1 MKRQLIRTVLFLYQN
16 LYLVNTNIEKSD
28 ILNEFIRRL
37 DGLGRIVLPKEYRK
51 LLKIND
57 DSKLK
62 ISLEENYIKI
72 EKYSDIN
79 TNLENLLNLQK
90 ILKKEID
97 LEILVTDLDEIIN
110 DTTKLKSE
118 IINKIKYGKLE
129 VLNKQKDILFNKKE
143 IINFIIIPI
152 ILYGEVIGSI
162 IGYSYKKEIDDLDKK
177 ILEIAI
183 SILIKDI
190 EE

>member
-1 MKRQLIRTVLFLYQN
+1 M
-16 LYLVNTNIEKSD
+16 
-28 ILNEFIRRL
+28 NEFIRKL

-51 LLKIND
+51 NLKIYD

-62 ISLEENYIKI
+62 ITLEKNYIKI

-79 TNLENLLNLQK
+79 KNLERLLLLKK
-90 ILKKEID
+90 ILKKELN
-97 LEILVTDLDEIIN
+97 LEILITDLDSSIEENIELSKN
-110 DTTKLKSE
+110 LM
-118 IINKIKYGKLE
+118 NKIKYGK
-129 VLNKQKDILFNKKE
+129 VE
-143 IINFIIIPI
+143 IINDIEDELFKKEKKINIIIIPI

-177 ILEIAI
+177 ILQLAT

>member
-1 MKRQLIRTVLFLYQN
+1 M
-16 LYLVNTNIEKSD
+16 
-28 ILNEFIRRL
+28 NEFIRRL

-51 LLKIND
+51 QIKISD

-62 ISLEENYIKI
+62 ISLEQDYIKI
-72 EKYSDIN
+72 EKYSEIN
-79 TNLENLLNLQK
+79 NNLDKLLNFKK
-90 ILKKEID
+90 ILKKELD
-97 LEILVTDLDEIIN
+97 LEILVTNLEEIIDQN
-110 DTTKLKSE
+110 IELNEE
-118 IINKIKYGKLE
+118 IIHKIKYGKVE
-129 VLNKQKDILFNKKE
+129 ILNNNKDILFNKE
-143 IINFIIIPI
+143 ENINFIIIPI
-152 ILYGEVIGSI
+152 ILLGEVIGSI

>member
-1 MKRQLIRTVLFLYQN
+1 M
-16 LYLVNTNIEKSD
+16 
-28 ILNEFIRRL
+28 NEFIRRL

-51 LLKIND
+51 QIKISD

-62 ISLEENYIKI
+62 ISLEQDYIKI
-72 EKYSDIN
+72 EKYSEIN
-79 TNLENLLNLQK
+79 NNLDKLLNLKK
-90 ILKKEID
+90 ILKKELD
-97 LEILVTDLDEIIN
+97 LEILVTDLEEIIDQN
-110 DTTKLKSE
+110 VELNEE
-118 IINKIKYGKLE
+118 IIHKIKYGKVE
-129 VLNKQKDILFNKKE
+129 ILNNNKDILFNKE
-143 IINFIIIPI
+143 ENINFIIIPI
-152 ILYGEVIGSI
+152 ILLGEVIGSI

>member
-1 MKRQLIRTVLFLYQN
+1 M
-16 LYLVNTNIEKSD
+16 
-28 ILNEFIRRL
+28 NEFIRRL

-51 LLKIND
+51 QIKISD

-62 ISLEENYIKI
+62 ISLEQDYIKI
-72 EKYSDIN
+72 EKYSEIN
-79 TNLENLLNLQK
+79 NNLDKLLNFKK
-90 ILKKEID
+90 ILKKNLD
-97 LEILVTDLDEIIN
+97 LEILVTNLEEIIDQN
-110 DTTKLKSE
+110 IELNEE
-118 IINKIKYGKLE
+118 IIHKIKYGKVE
-129 VLNKQKDILFNKKE
+129 ILNNNKDILFNKE
-143 IINFIIIPI
+143 ENINFIIIPI
-152 ILYGEVIGSI
+152 ILLGEVIGSI